1 MKSTNPV
8 RQGLFA
14 ALLTFSMLAGAA
26 DGAKAAGRA
35 DQPNKVIYHINGG
48 LEQATDGLRNIRN
61 HLSVDPG
68 VKIVVVTHYKGI
80 DFLLEGA
87 RDKNGNPYDAAVDD
101 LTMKGVE
108 FRVCEFTLKGRN
120 IDKAKVHPE
129 AKIVPSGVAEI
140 GRLQSQEGFAYL
152 KP

>member
-1 MKSTNPV
+1 MRSKTRLIRRSLLAVLPLFSLAACATG
-8 RQGLFA
+8 QG
-14 ALLTFSMLAGAA
+14 GAA
-26 DGAKAAGRA
+26 A
-35 DQPNKVIYHINGG
+35 PVKVVYHINEG
-48 LEQATDGLRNIRN
+48 LEQAGNGLRNIRN
-61 HLSVDPG
+61 HLTADPQAR
-68 VKIVVVTHYKGI
+68 IVVVTHFRGI

-87 RDKNGNPYDAAVDD
+87 KDKNGNPYDAAVDD

-120 IDKAKVHPE
+120 IDKGKVHPE

-140 GRLQSQEGFAYL
+140 GRLQAKEGFVYL